1 MGGGQP
7 APARPRCTQACGAHS
22 GRRDRRVTGSLT
34 GGPYSIVEGVA
45 AESQTLMHGQH
56 STVRPAVEL
65 DSKKKFQI
73 RLKSNGSNGFKFL
86 HTLTVSNRT
95 FPGSKN
101 LK

>member
-7 APARPRCTQACGAHS
+7 APARPWCTQACGAHS
-22 GRRDRRVTGSLT
+22 RHRDGRGTGSLT
-34 GGPYSIVEGVA
+34 GGPCSIVERVA

-56 STVRPAVEL
+56 SIVRPAVEL

-73 RLKSNGSNGFKFL
+73 RLKSNGFKFL
-86 HTLTVSNRT
+86 HTLIVSNRT